1 MKQPLKMNEVLIRDL
16 GISTGKDLMKIRV
29 KRIHAI
35 LFGLR
40 QATDQEG
47 AVIAAAVA
55 LIIDTDMMKHPSMA
69 KDRKQ
74 LEDLMQ
80 EDFEL

>member
-1 MKQPLKMNEVLIRDL
+1 MKL
-16 GISTGKDLMKIRV
+16 RV

-35 LFGLR
+35 LYGLR
-40 QATDQEG
+40 QATDQEA

-74 LEDLMQ
+74 LEDLLQ
-80 EDFEL
+80 EDFELS